1 MQISLNQL
9 IILLGIIQG
18 LILGF
23 LLLFSVYFQNRPNR
37 YLAFTLWIA
46 VLCATLYTLLEAGFE
61 NKWTISINDIMWEQL
76 YPVTLLLYFASALG
90 HPLANS
96 KKRLWLFF
104 PFVFTLII
112 NILIDLDMEFGLYQW
127 AIVDNEAVI
136 QGYYLIE
143 QIFTLAYNA
152 ALVIWSYHI
161 VKHYPP
167 KVPTKWFKRF
177 WYGST
182 IVISLYIG
190 LWLVD
195 FTLGFDLV
203 IVVYGAVTLFL
214 FWLTYN
220 GILQFHLMEEQFEI
234 RKKLTQTAVPKP
246 EIASTRADSKQDEF
260 PNLHLHRLE
269 LMLKDG
275 KLYRNPELSRDL
287 VAKEL
292 GISSGYL
299 SQQLKSSLGL
309 NFSEYINTY
318 RVEEVKRL
326 LVDEAFQQFSILAI
340 GYEAGFNS
348 KSTYYSSFKKV
359 TGLTPSAY
367 RKQLQAG
374 EEESLVLAVRDS

>member
-18 LILGF
+18 LILGS
-23 LLLFSVYFQNRPNR
+23 LLLFSVYFQNRANR
-37 YLAFTLWIA
+37 YLAYTLWTA
-46 VLCATLYTLLEAGFE
+46 VLCATLYTLIEAGFE
-61 NKWTISINDIMWEQL
+61 NKWIISINDIMWEQL
-76 YPVTLLLYFASALG
+76 YPATLLLYFASSLE
-90 HPLANS
+90 HPIANS
-96 KKRLWLFF
+96 TKRYWLFL
-104 PFVFTLII
+104 PFTLTLVL
-112 NILIDLDMEFGLYQW
+112 NVLIDLDMEFGLYQW
-127 AIVDNEAVI
+127 AIIDNEALI
-136 QGYYLIE
+136 QGYYLVE

-152 ALVIWSYHI
+152 VLVIWSWHI
-161 VKHYPP
+161 VKNYPP

-182 IVISLYIG
+182 LVIGLYISLWVVNFTIG
-190 LWLVD
+190 L
-195 FTLGFDLV
+195 DLV

-234 RKKLTQTAVPKP
+234 RKKLTQIAVPQP
-246 EIASTRADSKQDEF
+246 GIAQTQADAKQDEL

-269 LMLKDG
+269 MMLKDG
-275 KLYRNPELSRDL
+275 KLYRNPEISRDL

-326 LVDEAFQQFSILAI
+326 LVDEAFQQFSLLAI

-348 KSTYYSSFKKV
+348 KSTYYASFKKV

-367 RKQLQAG
+367 RKQLQTQ
-374 EEESLVLAVRDS
+374 ESPALVLAVRNS